1 MNPLLRSVPLLLLI
15 LFSFSCDQST
25 DPSNSAG
32 PQLTASETNLTIASS
47 FTRTVS
53 ISGGKGRYFIKSNS
67 DSSVVSVNFPPEGL
81 TNNSGIQYAVFLGLK
96 IGSATVIIQDS
107 AKSAEVKISVSV
119 AAMASS
125 PASVEVR
132 VGRAAFVTVQ
142 GGTMPMSI
150 VSAPNPAYVEVELNT
165 SGSFY
170 VNGRAEGS
178 TSITLKDNA
187 NPAHTVTIPIT
198 IVPQPKFTASGKISF
213 TSGAGIFDVNGI
225 SATNIMTASANSEG
239 AGGWRYLYSW
249 RGDMINVTGY
259 KKKTANII
267 DVVSILYFS
276 GPGSPGTIPIDSGM
290 FGMENT
296 ASVMFAFDGDL
307 NASEA
312 DVYVMTTGN
321 LSVNAMNAQSSKG
334 TFYGSAVLTRG
345 EIVNPAFTATV
356 SNGAF
361 EVPLIT
367 DYLSVPRMSVK
378 DQRLENFLEK
388 IRSSAERRIRES
400 GTKIR

>member
-1 MNPLLRSVPLLLLI
+1 MNPYLRSIPLLLLI
-15 LFSFSCDQST
+15 LLSFSCDQST
-25 DPSNSAG
+25 DPSNSSG
-32 PQLTASETNLTIASS
+32 PQLTASVTSITIAAS

-67 DSSVVSVNFPPEGL
+67 DSSVVSVNFPSDGL
-81 TNNSGIQYAVFLGLK
+81 TNNMGIQYAVFQGLK
-96 IGSATVIIQDS
+96 IGSSTVIIQDS
-107 AKSAEVKISVSV
+107 AKSAEVKISVTV

-125 PASVEVR
+125 PNSVEVR
-132 VGRAAFVTVQ
+132 VGRAVFVSVQ

-150 VSAPNPAYVEVELNT
+150 LSAPNPAYVDVELST

-187 NPAHTVTIPIT
+187 NPAHTVTVPIT
-198 IVPQPKFTASGKISF
+198 VTPQPKFTAPGKISF

-225 SATNIMTASANSEG
+225 AATNILTAPANSEG
-239 AGGWRYLYSW
+239 AGGWKYLNSW
-249 RGDMINVTGY
+249 RGDMINVIGY

-267 DVVSILYFS
+267 DVISMMYFS
-276 GPGSPGTIPIDSGM
+276 GPGSPGTIPIGSEMIGT
-290 FGMENT
+290 ENT
-296 ASVMFAFDGDL
+296 ASVLFVIDGDL
-307 NASEA
+307 NASEE
-312 DVYVMTTGN
+312 DVYVMTSGSMT
-321 LSVNAMNAQSSKG
+321 VNEWSAQSSKG

-345 EIVNPAFTATV
+345 EIVNPAVMVTL

-361 EVPLIT
+361 DVPLIT
-367 DYLSVPRMSVK
+367 DYLSVPRPTEK
-378 DQRLENFLEK
+378 DQRLENFLGK
-388 IRSSAERRIRES
+388 IMSSAERRVRER